1 MTGRHAYR
9 PPEPA
14 GGSAGE
20 EDPFERT
27 RPDPASEA
35 APAETEERRQVLS
48 PRDRRVLEAIALI
61 TLIPVLLSLRWIV
74 DDDLADKVTRD
85 RPEKV
90 TTVPR
95 GTIATWNNVRW
106 RLYAQSVA
114 GPPLGQGPEVAEL
127 RLAVAVKPMNDA
139 GAKLLTSY
147 GLGYRV
153 TDSEGHVWSG
163 RGSTLT
169 QPRPGAATRLTVTVA
184 LPRSK
189 ANSVALEVRPPEHS
203 QPKGPLPLLR
213 FAR

>member
-14 GGSAGE
+14 E

-27 RPDPASEA
+27 RPDPAGEEPAREEA
-35 APAETEERRQVLS
+35 EERRQVLS

-61 TLIPVLLSLRWIV
+61 TLVPVLLSLRWIV
-74 DDDLADKVTRD
+74 DDNLADRVAQD

-95 GTIATWNNVRW
+95 GTVATWNDVRW

-153 TDSEGHVWSG
+153 TDAEGHVWTG

-169 QPRPGAATRLTVTVA
+169 PPRPGAATKLTVTVA

-189 ANSVALEVRPPEHS
+189 ANSVALEVRPPE
-203 QPKGPLPLLR
+203 QPRQKGPLPLLR